1 MKCNSC
7 ELTFANKMPSSK
19 ELDIYYSSGLYYEI
33 VSNPYQNDIIEF
45 SIKLAK
51 TRLEL
56 IDRKTNGNGFKNVL
70 DIGAGNAQFGKV
82 LLDKFPNSNYDAVEP
97 DKEVSNQW
105 GNWVR
110 NRYEGID
117 QIKDKSYNLIILNQV
132 LEHVNKPIEFLQSIN
147 KFLKQDGHL
156 YIDVPFQDY
165 VFKPSVE
172 PHLLFWNKQS
182 LSMLLEK
189 VGFQNIFCD
198 TAGMTHKQAKRYFN
212 QQSLT
217 DKIFN
222 PWSYVNKINR
232 LMNKIGAPKV
242 FDTFRQFSADQYGGD
257 RQWLRCI
264 AQKNM

>member
-1 MKCNSC
+1 MKCDNC

-19 ELDIYYSSGLYYEI
+19 DLDIYYSSGLYYEI

-56 IDRKTNGNGFKNVL
+56 IDKKTNGNGFKNVL
-70 DIGAGNAQFGKV
+70 DIGAGNAQFGKA
-82 LLDKFPNSNYDAVEP
+82 LLYKFPNSNYDAVEP
-97 DKEVSNQW
+97 DTEVSNQW

-110 NRYEGID
+110 NRFEGID
-117 QIKDKSYNLIILNQV
+117 QIKGKSYNLIILNQV

-147 KFLKQDGHL
+147 RFLKQDGYL

-182 LSMLLEK
+182 LSILLEK
-189 VGFQNIFCD
+189 VGCKTLFCD
-198 TAGMTHKQAKRYFN
+198 TAGMPHHIA
-212 QQSLT
+212 
-217 DKIFN
+217 KIFFSDQPFTQKITN
-222 PWSYVNKINR
+222 PWLYKGKINGLISR
-232 LMNKIGAPKV
+232 YGFVKP
-242 FDTFRQFSADQYGGD
+242 FDTFKQFQADHYGGD

-264 AQKNM
+264 AQKVD